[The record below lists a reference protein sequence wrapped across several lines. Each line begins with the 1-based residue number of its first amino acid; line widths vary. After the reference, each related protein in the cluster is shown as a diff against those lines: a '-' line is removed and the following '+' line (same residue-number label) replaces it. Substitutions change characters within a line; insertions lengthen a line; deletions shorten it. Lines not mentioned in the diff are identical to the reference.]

1 MAKRLTV
8 KYTGN
13 GNYSGCS
20 TIPVG
25 TELKGVEFQGVSDT
39 SIHGVYI
46 RGSTLAKASGN
57 KEAFQHK
64 QYLFVF
70 GYGNSDM
77 EIANEV

>member
-25 TELKGVEFQGVSDT
+25 TEFKAVEFRSSTDASLIGA
-39 SIHGVYI
+39 YI
-46 RGSTLAKASGN
+46 RGSTLAKVTGN

-70 GYGNSDM
+70 GYSNSDM
-77 EIANEV
+77 EISNEV